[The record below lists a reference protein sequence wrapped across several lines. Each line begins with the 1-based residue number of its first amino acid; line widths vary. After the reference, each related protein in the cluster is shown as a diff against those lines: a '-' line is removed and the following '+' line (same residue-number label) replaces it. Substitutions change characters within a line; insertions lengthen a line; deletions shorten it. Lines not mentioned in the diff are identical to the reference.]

1 MRVAVLPPV
10 LLPPLVL
17 AMVVLALSAC
27 PGFPSEFCEP
37 PLSTATPDV
46 GDGTG
51 AATRS
56 DGADFSG
63 EDTSWAPGSSG
74 SVTVGLLDMIIAKDQ
89 TGTDTESL
97 IADAAFPIC
106 VKLAER
112 SETSGSALLNGGS
125 FQTNADHTG
134 DVVIIGET
142 GGFLLG
148 RFAVDLAD
156 GSGANLSFT
165 DGQFKARRR

>member
-1 MRVAVLPPV
+1 MRNPWLTAFVS
-10 LLPPLVL
+10 L
-17 AMVVLALSAC
+17 AALAWTSAC
-27 PGFPSEFCEP
+27 PVFPSEVCGI
-37 PLSTATPDV
+37 STAQPNV
-46 GDGTG
+46 ADGTG
-51 AATRS
+51 QATRS
-56 DGADFSG
+56 DGDAFTGQDA
-63 EDTSWAPGSSG
+63 SWAPGSSA

-89 TGTDTESL
+89 TGTDTEDL

-125 FQTNADHTG
+125 FQSSADHTG
-134 DVVIIGET
+134 AIAIIDEE

-148 RFAVDLAD
+148 RFAVDLTD
-156 GSGANLSFT
+156 GSGANLSFS